1 MVNIPASEIY
11 PEASQGRLKTT
22 DDASKSIREEDR
34 IISKEIDDARTRY
47 HDMDNRAFKYSDKLL
62 GILKILVPLVF
73 PLTFLQYVLAEYFFP
88 IRVILFGVLFAIV
101 GLLVISLILSL
112 ASKSARDKYK
122 KTNGRTRTKRRKI
135 TPNRGYF

>member
-1 MVNIPASEIY
+1 MTKVATENIY

-34 IISKEIDDARTRY
+34 IISKEVDDARTRY
-47 HDMDNRAFKYSDKLL
+47 HDLDNRAFKYSDKLL

-73 PLTFLQYVLAEYFFP
+73 PLIFLQYFLAEYFFP
-88 IRVILFGVLFAIV
+88 IRVILFGVLLAIV

-122 KTNGRTRTKRRKI
+122 KQMEEQEQKEEK
-135 TPNRGYF
+135 